1 MKNANPFVPI
11 PPNGLSARISQ
22 ELDEL
27 CAILAIIDL
36 RLENID
42 HTYIIIPPPVPFEQL
57 LNDFMNPPNVFEI
70 DDLESDN
77 ELVDT
82 PLVSSFLD
90 SDEES
95 SDGEVLDEL
104 NEYRNAGNFYRNRRI
119 NSDGCELAFS
129 CIIGSY
135 EADECELE
143 NPSEQVCLF
152 GGDIYN
158 DPSLLRFYQNDDTSP
173 WGNIKRKK
181 KGEDGPEWTVRT
193 KFEDELANFMLEKKF
208 RTKGI

>member
-42 HTYIIIPPPVPFEQL
+42 HTHIIIPPPVPPFEKL
-57 LNDFMNPPNVFEI
+57 LNDFMNPPDVFEM

-82 PLVSSFLD
+82 PLVSPFID

-95 SDGEVLDEL
+95 NDGEVLDEL

-119 NSDGCELAFS
+119 NSDGCDLAFS
-129 CIIGSY
+129 CIIEPGDGVTSY
-135 EADECELE
+135 TRRRHNSSSDGVTSFHDGVSPHRLKRR
-143 NPSEQVCLF
+143 SR
-152 GGDIYN
+152 
-158 DPSLLRFYQNDDTSP
+158 RF
-173 WGNIKRKK
+173 
-181 KGEDGPEWTVRT
+181 
-193 KFEDELANFMLEKKF
+193 FL
-208 RTKGI
+208 